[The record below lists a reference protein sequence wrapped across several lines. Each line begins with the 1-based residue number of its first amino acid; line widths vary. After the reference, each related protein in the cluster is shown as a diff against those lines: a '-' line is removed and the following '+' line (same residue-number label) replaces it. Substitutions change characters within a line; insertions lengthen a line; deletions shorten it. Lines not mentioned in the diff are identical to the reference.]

1 MQLVLFMKR
10 VLLNSTA
17 SCFLSLSVVTL
28 LLAMNVDMC
37 DPDTV
42 ESRGTDGGLTELEG
56 TQPVEGD
63 SNCSWLGK
71 MRH

>member
-17 SCFLSLSVVTL
+17 SCFRSLSVVTL
-28 LLAMNVDMC
+28 LLAMHCNVDMC

-42 ESRGTDGGLTELEG
+42 GSRGTDGGLTELEG
-56 TQPVEGD
+56 TQPAVETLTVPG
-63 SNCSWLGK
+63 WG
-71 MRH
+71 R